1 MWLSPLCHIRISNNY
16 RAVLKIVTWA
26 HKWSGVWCSSSTKL
40 TSAPFSTNNV
50 AMRKLPRRQ
59 AVKILFFLKRCLLFP
74 ENCQLSPK
82 KLVSSGSWILI
93 GKFWQNGTFSL
104 ITCFLTYVF
113 DCALDMWSSF
123 WCWFWNWH
131 LYFIKASKHKQGRV
145 QSNC

>member
-59 AVKILFFLKRCLLFP
+59 AVKIFFFLKSLSFVSWKKAS
-74 ENCQLSPK
+74 QLSPK

-104 ITCFLTYVF
+104 ITCFLMYLTVLWICDQIF
-113 DCALDMWSSF
+113 DADFGIDICIS
-123 WCWFWNWH
+123 
-131 LYFIKASKHKQGRV
+131 
-145 QSNC
+145 